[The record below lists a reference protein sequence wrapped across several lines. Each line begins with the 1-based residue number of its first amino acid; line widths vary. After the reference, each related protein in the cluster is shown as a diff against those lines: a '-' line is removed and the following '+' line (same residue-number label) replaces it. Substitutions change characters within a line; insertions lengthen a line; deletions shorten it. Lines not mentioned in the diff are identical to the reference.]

1 MGSFIERTCREIRER
16 VGPDKVVMG
25 LSGGVDSSVA
35 AALVHRAI
43 GEQLTCIFVNNGL
56 LRSRE
61 AESVQRVF
69 GETFRMK
76 LQYVDASNR
85 FLERLAGVTDPEKN
99 RNIIRQEFIQVFQ
112 PTT

>member
-16 VGPDKVVMG
+16 VGPDKVVLG

-69 GETFRMK
+69 GESFRMK
-76 LQYVDASNR
+76 LQYVDSSNR
-85 FLERLAGVTDPEKN
+85 FLERLADVTYMVMK
-99 RNIIRQEFIQVFQ
+99 RTIMG
-112 PTT
+112 